1 MVLRDFASS
10 CYRLRVLKKLRILIS
25 AQHALMLAYRAEIY
39 LWVLA
44 HILPF
49 IMMSVWMKAAA
60 SPGTVLAMTPINYAR
75 YFAAVFIVRQFTAVW
90 MIYEFEWH
98 VVEGRL
104 SPMLLR
110 PMNVLWHY
118 VSAHLGEQ
126 MARFPFFLIML
137 ALFFVLYPA
146 AFWICPGPPAQ
157 ALVALAL
164 GIVSIYAAFALR
176 FSMQYC
182 ISMCTFWFERASS
195 IDQLSWLPYMFLSGL
210 VIPLADMPPA
220 FRAFLYLTPF
230 PYCIDFP
237 ARILTGALRWDDPA
251 LFQGFAVMAAWFVG
265 QSLLGMLLWKRG
277 LLQYSGQGA

>member
-1 MVLRDFASS
+1 MF
-10 CYRLRVLKKLRILIS
+10 KKLRILIS
-25 AQHALMLAYRAEIY
+25 VQYALMLAYRAEIY

-60 SPGTVLAMTPINYAR
+60 SPGATLAMTSLEYAR

-90 MIYEFEWH
+90 MIYDFEWQI
-98 VVEGRL
+98 VEGRL

-118 VSAHLGEQ
+118 VTAHLGEQ
-126 MARFPFFLIML
+126 MARFPFFLAML

-146 AFWICPGPPAQ
+146 AFWICPGPPARVL
-157 ALVALAL
+157 AAL
-164 GIVSIYAAFALR
+164 GLGVVSIYAAFALR

-182 ISMCTFWFERASS
+182 IAMATFWFERASS
-195 IDQLSWLPYMFLSGL
+195 IDQLSWLPYVFLSGL

-220 FRAFLYLTPF
+220 VRTILYLTPF

-237 ARILTGALRWDDPA
+237 VRILMGTLHWYDAALW
-251 LFQGFAVMAAWFVG
+251 QGFAVMAAWFAG
-265 QSLLGMLLWKRG
+265 QSLLAAALWKRG
-277 LLQYSGQGA
+277 LRQYSGQGA